1 MAMILFYPRPPILP
15 PLPSLELLD
24 CVHVFSS
31 LKSMMRKKNL
41 LFCAP
46 FPRPAHGPSD
56 WDSFPLGKLPLGGGR
71 RHGVALS
78 LWRLSQQSQ
87 YHTECGQELDTLP
100 SKSHFRSA
108 QPKLPSSLTHN
119 LLLSIVGY
127 SDGVLGGSLPLSPSR
142 GGEGR

>member
-56 WDSFPLGKLPLGGGR
+56 WDSFPLGKLPLGEGR

-78 LWRLSQQSQ
+78 LAPL
-87 YHTECGQELDTLP
+87 TAEP
-100 SKSHFRSA
+100 ISHGVWPGTRH
-108 QPKLPSSLTHN
+108 SSLQIPFQVRTTQAA
-119 LLLSIVGY
+119 
-127 SDGVLGGSLPLSPSR
+127 
-142 GGEGR
+142 